1 MDKKTYA
8 QLETYML
15 SCMEDAAHDREHIYR
30 VLSYALEIAEG
41 EPNVNYD
48 ILITACLLHDIGRK
62 EQFADPKL
70 CHAKVGSEK
79 AYRYLLEQGF
89 SEEFSEK
96 VRRCIRQHRFRAN
109 DPPDTIE
116 AKILFDA
123 DKLDVTGAMGI
134 ARTLQYQ
141 SDVPEPLYR
150 RDQQGHVL
158 DGTEKEPSFLHEYK
172 FKLEHIYDRFCTEK
186 GKAMAMERQAAAAAF
201 YESFLH
207 EVRSAHRQ
215 GETRLGQ
222 LLNSSLLTDNS

>member
-1 MDKKTYA
+1 MEKQTYDRLDA
-8 QLETYML
+8 YMC

-30 VLSYALEIAEG
+30 VLAYALEIAG
-41 EPNVNYD
+41 EESEVD
-48 ILITACLLHDIGRK
+48 EDVLITACLLHDIGRK
-62 EQFADPKL
+62 AQFADPTL
-70 CHAKVGSEK
+70 CHATVGSEK

-89 SEEFSEK
+89 SGEFAEK

-150 RDQQGHVL
+150 RDEQGRVL
-158 DGTEKEPSFLHEYK
+158 DGREAESSFLHEYK
-172 FKLEHIYDRFCTEK
+172 FKLENIYCRFYTEK
-186 GKAMAMERQAAAAAF
+186 GKAMAQSRQAAAVAF
-201 YESFLH
+201 YESFLQ
-207 EVRSAHRQ
+207 EVRSAHEQ
-215 GETRLGQ
+215 GTRRLAE
-222 LLNSSLLTDNS
+222 LLT

>member
-1 MDKKTYA
+1 MDKKTYV
-8 QLETYML
+8 QLETFML

-41 EPNVNYD
+41 EPEVNYD

-70 CHAKVGSEK
+70 CHAKVGGEK

-89 SEEFSEK
+89 SAEFAEK

-109 DPPDTIE
+109 DPPDTVE

-150 RDQQGHVL
+150 RDEQGHVL

-172 FKLEHIYDRFCTEK
+172 FKLEHIYDRFCTET
-186 GKAMAMERQAAAAAF
+186 GRRMALERQGAAVAF

-207 EVRSAHRQ
+207 EVRSAQEQ
-215 GETRLGQ
+215 GEKRLEE
-222 LLNSSLLTDNS
+222 LLK

>member
-1 MDKKTYA
+1 MDKTTYDR
-8 QLETYML
+8 LERYMC

-30 VLSYALEIAEG
+30 VLSYALQIAKT
-41 EPNVNYD
+41 EPQTDMD

-89 SEEFSEK
+89 PEEFAER

-141 SDVPEPLYR
+141 SDVREPLYR
-150 RDQQGHVL
+150 RDEQGRVL
-158 DGTEKEPSFLHEYK
+158 DGSEEAPSFLHEYK
-172 FKLEHIYDRFCTEK
+172 FKLENIYDRFCTEQ
-186 GKAMAMERQAAAAAF
+186 GKNMALERKAAAEAF
-201 YESFLH
+201 YASFLT
-207 EVRSAHRQ
+207 EVRSAQEQ
-215 GETRLGQ
+215 GEKQ
-222 LLNSSLLTDNS
+222 LEALLK